1 MWTVLPDHF
10 MPKRQTTSYAGWYVP
25 PMLELHLDLP
35 AGPGRRAAIETAL
48 RDAIRTGR
56 LAAGTRL
63 PSSRVLASDIGVS
76 RSTIVGA
83 YEQLAAEG
91 FIASRHGQGTIVA
104 DVPTG
109 TAGVDDEDLMGPTP
123 TWDFRPGE
131 PDPTS
136 FPRREWMQSL
146 RRIVGDPSGDA
157 MSYPDP
163 RGRIELRHSLA
174 GHLART
180 RSVVTDAGSVFVYGG
195 FAAGLGFLADAFRQ
209 AGITRIGV
217 EEAMLPMH
225 RMVLRIAG
233 LEVES
238 VRVDDEG
245 IVVDE
250 LAATGVR
257 AVLVTPGN
265 HYPYGV
271 TMSPDRRAQLVS
283 WADLAEAWIVED
295 DYDGEFRYDRRP
307 IGALQAL
314 APHRVVYAGTASKSL
329 GAGLRLG
336 WLAVPEELRHPLT
349 AAANLRAGVSAIDQ
363 LALADF
369 IERGRLD
376 RHIRTMRRHY
386 DARRQALIERLAADV
401 PSLTPNPCVA
411 GLHLCVHVEAPQ
423 VERDI
428 LARAEAADVGLLGLV
443 SFHRAPAE
451 RAGLTIGFS
460 RPPQHAFAAGLD
472 RLVEVLAASS

>member
-1 MWTVLPDHF
+1 
-10 MPKRQTTSYAGWYVP
+10 
-25 PMLELHLDLP
+25 MLELHLELP
-35 AGPGRRAAIETAL
+35 PGPGRRAAIETAL

-56 LAAGTRL
+56 LAAGVRL
-63 PSSRVLASDIGVS
+63 PSTRVLAEDLGVS
-76 RSTIVGA
+76 RSTIVSA
-83 YEQLAAEG
+83 YEQLSAEG
-91 FIASRHGQGTIVA
+91 FVASHHGQGTVVA

-109 TAGVDDEDLMGPTP
+109 AAGIDDEDLMGPTLS
-123 TWDFRPGE
+123 WDFRPGE

-146 RRIVGDPSGDA
+146 RRVVGDPSGDA

-163 RGRIELRHSLA
+163 RGRIELRHTLA

-195 FAAGLGFLADAFRQ
+195 FAAGLGFLADAFRRS
-209 AGITRIGV
+209 GITRIAV

-225 RMVLRIAG
+225 RMVLRVAG
-233 LEVES
+233 LDVDTI
-238 VRVDDEG
+238 RVDDEG
-245 IVVDE
+245 IVVED
-250 LAATGVR
+250 LAATGAR

-265 HYPYGV
+265 QYPYGI

-283 WADLAEAWIVED
+283 WADLAEAWIIED

-314 APHRVVYAGTASKSL
+314 APHRVIYAGTASKSL
-329 GAGLRLG
+329 AAGLRLG
-336 WLAVPEELRHPLT
+336 WLAVPEELRQPLT

-376 RHIRTMRRHY
+376 RHIRTMRREY
-386 DARRQALIERLAADV
+386 DARRQLLIGRLATDAA
-401 PSLTPNPCVA
+401 SLAPNPCVA
-411 GLHLCVHVEAPQ
+411 GLHLCVPVASPE

-428 LARAEAADVGLLGLV
+428 LARAEAADVGLLGLAT
-443 SFHRAPAE
+443 FHRAPAE

-472 RLVEVLAASS
+472 RLMDVLQG